1 MGLTHWAIDPQEVQ
15 ITAIRAQGPGGQ
27 NVNKVANAAHLR
39 FDIRASS
46 LPVEIQ
52 DRLLALRNHHI
63 GRDGVVV
70 IKAQKFRSLPKN
82 REEAMRRLQ
91 ALVVRAAMVPKPR
104 RATRPTKA
112 SVERRLQEKSRRSA
126 VKSERRQARGPSR
139 SSSFE

>member
-1 MGLTHWAIDPQEVQ
+1 MNTIPCAIDPEDVQ

-39 FDIRASS
+39 FDIRQSS

-52 DRLLALRNHHI
+52 QRLMALRDHHV
-63 GRDGVVV
+63 GRDGVIV

-82 REEAMRRLQ
+82 REDALRRLN
-91 ALVVRAAMVPKPR
+91 ALVSRAAVVPKRR

-112 SVERRLQEKSRRSA
+112 SIERRLQEKSRRSSL
-126 VKSERRQARGPSR
+126 KSKRGGGR
-139 SSSFE
+139 VSSLD